1 MRGLKLKS
9 LIICCFIGV
18 ISKAQIYNMTN
29 TVITTCS
36 GSFYDDGGSG
46 SNYNNNLNLTQTF
59 TSPAPNYRMRVSFS
73 AFNTEA
79 GYDTLSVYDGA
90 TASAALFQNKYSGT
104 TLPPLQYST
113 NQSLTFHFMS
123 DAATVNP
130 GWTATV
136 SCFGISNITPTISS
150 QSNAITITVNGSNTT
165 FYTPPY
171 ANNVFLVH
179 TVTTNTITGAAPTI
193 INDLQ
198 LSSNFN
204 IPCNADIGMYDLYVS
219 QPGVGLTK
227 IANAFN
233 VTSYQI
239 NLTPNATTCFG
250 MSNGAVSSTPSGG
263 TGPYN
268 YYWQPGSMTTQNI
281 TNVAVGTYS
290 CTVTDGLGCVRS
302 QIATVTQ
309 PSMLTMNVTPTN
321 VLCNGAS
328 NGSASVS
335 ASGGTPVYTY
345 NWSPSGGTASVATGL
360 SAGNYT
366 CTVVDANGCSMTN
379 TLNITQPSAIIVNA
393 GTDQA
398 ICFGSNASLNGSASG
413 GTPGYSFQ
421 WTPTAGL
428 SAPSAANT
436 SASPSSTTI
445 YTLTVTDANGC
456 SVNDN
461 MMLTVNSLPS
471 ASAVTTGTLDCVNS
485 NVNVS
490 ASGASMYYWNG
501 PGVVSGVGNPVATVN
516 LPGIYTV
523 TATGANGCNAYV
535 TTAVT
540 SDTTT
545 PNVTANSGAI
555 CDGSNFI
562 ITASGA
568 STYVWNTTATT
579 PSINVTPSSTTA
591 YTVTGTGANGCTASY
606 SVLVTVYPLPSISI
620 SASSNP
626 ICSGSTTTLTITAPT
641 AVTYL
646 WNSGQTTQ
654 SIGVTPTIS
663 TTYSATVTDAIGC
676 TNNNSFLATVNA
688 SKNIGGNIIN
698 ETSGNVVLYKY
709 SSTLSLW
716 DSITFVPISASAY
729 NFVNVD
735 SANYVLKVIPAAST
749 NQITYGASEISW
761 QNATVIN
768 HGCTNNSVQTI
779 TVVPFANIGIGSG
792 SMSGQITQ
800 ALGFGQRPNGDD
812 PFKPTAPGNPIGG
825 IVVKGGRNPGGQMF
839 AQTTTDPVTGTYT
852 LTNIPDGQNY
862 FILVDIPGL
871 DTNLTYHRDLVA
883 GNNQLTGL
891 DFTVDSMYINPVNNS
906 VGVNDINAIEH
917 QLIVSPNPASDFIN
931 INYHLQYNSTIGISI
946 MDVLGKTVKILQE
959 DTLKNSESYNQSFA
973 INDLQNG
980 VYFVKIKINNTI
992 SIIKLVISK

>member
-1 MRGLKLKS
+1 
-9 LIICCFIGV
+9 
-18 ISKAQIYNMTN
+18 MTN
-29 TVITTCS
+29 TVVTTCS
-36 GSFYDDGGSG
+36 GSFYDDAGSAA
-46 SNYNNNLNLTQTF
+46 NYNSSLNLTQTF
-59 TSPAPNYRMRVSFS
+59 TSPTPNYKMRVVFNSFI
-73 AFNTEA
+73 TELNA
-79 GYDTLSVYDGA
+79 DSLSVYNGTN
-90 TASAALFQNKYSGT
+90 TAVSNFLGKNSGSTPPGNYYSQNGSG
-104 TLPPLQYST
+104 
-113 NQSLTFHFMS
+113 SLTFHFVS
-123 DAATVNP
+123 NAITPYP
-130 GWTATV
+130 GWDATV
-136 SCFGISNITPTISS
+136 SCFGISSISPTVAS
-150 QSNAITITVNGSNTT
+150 QSQNITITVNGSNTLFQT
-165 FYTPPY
+165 VP
-171 ANNVFLVH
+171 AVNNVFLVH
-179 TVTTNTITGAAPTI
+179 SVSSATIAFTSTLNIISNT
-193 INDLQ
+193 Q
-198 LSSNFN
+198 LTATFN
-204 IPCNADIGMYDLYVS
+204 IPCNADIGMYDLYVDH
-219 QPGVGLTK
+219 PGVGPYK
-227 IANAFN
+227 IPNAFN
-233 VTSYQI
+233 VNPYQI
-239 NLTPNATTCFG
+239 SLVPNAVSCFG
-250 MSNGAVSSTPSGG
+250 MSNGALSCTPIGG
-263 TGPYN
+263 TPAYS

-281 TNVAVGTYS
+281 SGLTAGTYT
-290 CTVTDGLGCVRS
+290 CTVTDGIGCTRS

-345 NWSPSGGTASVATGL
+345 NWSPSGGTTSVATGL

-379 TLNITQPSAIIVNA
+379 TVNITQPSAIIVNA

-421 WTPTAGL
+421 WTPTTGL
-428 SAPSAANT
+428 SSPSTANT

-456 SVNDN
+456 TMNDN
-461 MMLTVNSLPS
+461 MMLTVNALPS
-471 ASAVTTGTLDCVNS
+471 ANATTTGTLDCLNS
-485 NVNVS
+485 TVNVS

-523 TATGANGCNAYV
+523 TATGANGCNAYA

-540 SDTTT
+540 SDTST
-545 PNVTANSGAI
+545 PTIIANSGSI
-555 CDGSNFI
+555 CEGSAYT

-568 STYVWNTTATT
+568 TTYTWNTSATT
-579 PSINVTPSSTTA
+579 YSINVSPITTTA
-591 YTVTGTGANGCTASY
+591 YSVTGTGTNGCSATY

-641 AVTYL
+641 AVAYS
-646 WNSGQTTQ
+646 WNSGQTTP
-654 SIGVTPTIS
+654 SISITPTIS
-663 TTYSATVTDAIGC
+663 TTYSATVTDAMGC
-676 TNNNSFLATVNA
+676 VNNNSFLTTVHA

-698 ETSGNVVLYKY
+698 ETAGNVVLYKY

-716 DSITFVPISASAY
+716 DSVTFVPISASAF
-729 NFVNVD
+729 NFTNVD
-735 SANYVLKVIPAAST
+735 SADYVLKVIPATST

-792 SMSGQITQ
+792 SMSGQIVQ
-800 ALGFGQRPNGDD
+800 ALGFGQKPNGDD

-825 IVVKGGRNPGGQMF
+825 IVVKGGRNPGGLMF
-839 AQTTTDPVTGTYT
+839 TQTTTDPVTGTYT
-852 LTNIPDGQNY
+852 LSNIPDGQNY

-871 DTNLTYHRDLVA
+871 DTNLTYHRDLVS

-891 DFTVDSMYINPVNNS
+891 DFTVDSMYVNPIASS
-906 VGVNDINAIEH
+906 VSINDINNIEH
-917 QLIVSPNPASDFIN
+917 QLEVYPNPTSQFIN
-931 INYHLQYNSTIGISI
+931 VNYTLKNASSVSLSI
-946 MDVLGKTVKILQE
+946 IDLLGKTVKTLQE
-959 DTLKNSESYNQSFA
+959 ESTIQANIYKQRFSMG
-973 INDLQNG
+973 DLNNG
-980 VYFVKIKINNTI
+980 VYFMRIKINNTE
-992 SIIKLVISK
+992 SIIKLIISN